1 MKTKTEIVLDAD
13 VIIHFAKGGW
23 LATLPSI
30 FPEYEYILL
39 DYVRE
44 EIKGDLRRQLDFQ
57 IQTLRNIT
65 PVAFEQTGE
74 IIHEYARL
82 HRTFGKGESAC
93 MAYCRFHNNV
103 LGSSNLRDILTY
115 CETNGIT
122 YLTTVDFLYYAVRR
136 NIMTRQQ
143 ADDFILQVNAKGS
156 RLPVINWNT
165 YVSQTIL

>member
-1 MKTKTEIVLDAD
+1 MKSLTSIEAD
-13 VIIHFAKGGW
+13 VLAAKFRTENGM
-23 LATLPSI
+23 TLNEPVHI
-30 FPEYEYILL
+30 KTVLRRLNILT
-39 DYVRE
+39 
-44 EIKGDLRRQLDFQ
+44 LRRQLDFQ

>member
-1 MKTKTEIVLDAD
+1 
-13 VIIHFAKGGW
+13 
-23 LATLPSI
+23 
-30 FPEYEYILL
+30 
-39 DYVRE
+39 
-44 EIKGDLRRQLDFQ
+44 
-57 IQTLRNIT
+57 
-65 PVAFEQTGE
+65 
-74 IIHEYARL
+74 
-82 HRTFGKGESAC
+82 